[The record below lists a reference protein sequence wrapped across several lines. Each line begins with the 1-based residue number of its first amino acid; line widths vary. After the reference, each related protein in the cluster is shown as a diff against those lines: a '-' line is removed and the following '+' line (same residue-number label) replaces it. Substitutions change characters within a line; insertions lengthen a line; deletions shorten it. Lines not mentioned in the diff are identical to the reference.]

1 MATFSF
7 GAGTHIGNVRMHNED
22 SYYADTDLGLWFIA
36 DGMGGHAGGEVA
48 SGLTKEVIET
58 SINRGEDIED
68 AIQQSHLAVLQA
80 NDAGSGKRGMGTT
93 VVAAQFDEENYKLAW
108 VGDSRAYLWTG
119 ELNQISKDQSL
130 VQIMIDVGQITREEA
145 RFHPR
150 RNIITQHIG
159 QVELDRLKIGCVQA
173 TLEPGQIMLL
183 CSDGLSDEVG
193 DDEMTEIL
201 RKACSK
207 QLSDQEIADTL
218 IEAALR
224 NGGHDNV
231 TVIVVSLR

>member
-7 GAGTHIGNVRMHNED
+7 GAGTHTGNVRMHNED
-22 SYYADTDLGLWFIA
+22 SYYADTDLGLWFVA
-36 DGMGGHAGGEVA
+36 DGMGGHACGEVA
-48 SGLTKEVIET
+48 SGLAKEVIEA

-80 NDAGSGKRGMGTT
+80 IDDGSGKRGMGTT
-93 VVAAQFDEENYKLAW
+93 VVAAQFDGENYKLAC
-108 VGDSRAYLWTG
+108 VGDSRAYLWNG

-130 VQIMIDVGQITREEA
+130 VQIMVDMGKITREEA

-150 RNIITQHIG
+150 KNIITQYVG
-159 QVELDRLKIGCVQA
+159 QMELDRLKIDCVQA
-173 TLEPGQIMLL
+173 TLKPEQKMLL

-193 DDEMTEIL
+193 DDEITDIL
-201 RKACSK
+201 RQACSN
-207 QLSDQEIADTL
+207 QSSDQEIADTL

-231 TVIVVSLR
+231 TVIVVSLQ